1 MFKEKSFQPK
11 NVKVLNM
18 RGELLQP
25 TTACKAR
32 RMIKNKQAVIINKVP
47 LVIQLQIAT
56 GEANVKS

>member
-1 MFKEKSFQPK
+1 
-11 NVKVLNM
+11 M

>member
-18 RGELLQP
+18 CGELLQP